1 MENTRLIVFD
11 VDGTLLPG
19 TSCERLFFQHLIDR
33 KILKFLN
40 LFHFAFR
47 GMTLLPH
54 GRTYALKANKGY
66 LRGHSLEKM
75 TVIGKEFFQNEVA
88 TRISKKGIERLK
100 EHKDKGE
107 TIILLSGMP
116 EFLLINFAEYLKVE
130 NYRGSKLQI
139 KSGKITG
146 RTVGVFPLSK
156 GKTEIVESIMKEY
169 NIGWGDV
176 TAYADHYGDRYL
188 LGRVGHPVAVNPDYG
203 LRQVAVEKGWAI
215 EVFD

>member
-1 MENTRLIVFD
+1 MIVFD

-19 TSCERLFFQHLIDR
+19 TSCERLFFHHLIDR
-33 KILKFLN
+33 RVLTFLN

-66 LRGHSLEKM
+66 LSGHSLERM
-75 TVIGKEFFQNEVA
+75 TAIGKEFFHNEVA
-88 TRISKKGIERLK
+88 GRISKKGIARLN
-100 EHKDKGE
+100 EHRDKGE
-107 TIILLSGMP
+107 KVILLSGMP
-116 EFLLINFAEYLKVE
+116 EFLLINFAEYLKIE
-130 NYRGSKLQI
+130 NYRGSVIEINK
-139 KSGKITG
+139 GKITG
-146 RTVGVFPLSK
+146 KTVGIFPLSK
-156 GKTEIVESIMKEY
+156 GKVDIVESIIKES
-169 NIGWGDV
+169 NIVWGDV

-188 LGRVGHPVAVNPDYG
+188 LGRVGRPIAVNPDYG